1 MIRSEVYLVS
11 GGSQALTSKEVLC
24 LPKRVIPRIDCC
36 YSYSAKEANKLRE
49 AAANQVRALSL
60 LEVPVMSAKHLDLD

>member
-36 YSYSAKEANKLRE
+36 YSAKEANKLRE

-60 LEVPVMSAKHLDLD
+60 LEV